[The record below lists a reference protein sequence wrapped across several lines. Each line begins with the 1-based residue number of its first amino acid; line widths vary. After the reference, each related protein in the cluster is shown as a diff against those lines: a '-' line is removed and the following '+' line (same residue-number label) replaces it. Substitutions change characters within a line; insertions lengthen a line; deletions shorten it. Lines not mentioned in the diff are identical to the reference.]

1 MRLEVLREYGLDQ
14 VGAAGDLDGPFLMA
28 DGRLGLL
35 VSLRGRGG
43 GAMPSPSELHWVRAL
58 PPLAK
63 TAPICVF
70 LRRGGKVTYLGS
82 AQTAGRGQVAKD
94 GYNVLLEFAE
104 PLDAPTW
111 RSLLDEANAPLAPA
125 PEEAIAALTPSSS
138 SLERIAALR
147 VFASRWFGCREDSP
161 EMELAHVPLPL
172 RVLHGLVQGHDVCIQ
187 NKLVAPDQ
195 LTVGK
200 AGQADESPHAEALV
214 GKIGFYV
221 ENQGVS
227 TWAIDAGREDPPVYK
242 RTSEWDSPWVRES
255 DSLSA
260 FLIQVLVLEAVCG
273 APFNARHDG
282 LGARGLAKLVKHVLP
297 LPLPEWASDK
307 TRFYGSAGVIGF
319 SWPDGPDFH
328 VWIGAKD
335 RRRLEPLEKTVA
347 DWPDVGF

>member
-1 MRLEVLREYGLDQ
+1 MRLEVLREYGFDQ
-14 VGAAGDLDGPFLMA
+14 IGAAGDLDGPFLMA
-28 DGRLGLL
+28 DGQLGLL
-35 VSLRGRGG
+35 VSLRGKGG
-43 GAMPSPSELHWVRAL
+43 GAMPSPYELHWVRTL

-63 TAPICVF
+63 KAPVCVF

-82 AQTAGRGQVAKD
+82 AQAAGRGHVPQD
-94 GYNVLLEFAE
+94 GYRVLLKFVE

-111 RSLLDEANAPLAPA
+111 RSILDEANAPLPPA

-138 SLERIAALR
+138 SLEKIAALR
-147 VFASRWFGCREDSP
+147 VFARRWFGCREDSP
-161 EMELAHVPLPL
+161 EMELAHIPLAL
-172 RVLHGLVQGHDVCIQ
+172 RVLHGLVQGRRDIFIQ

-195 LTVGK
+195 LA
-200 AGQADESPHAEALV
+200 AGQGDESAHAEALV
-214 GKIGFYV
+214 GKTMFYV

-227 TWAIDAGREDPPVYK
+227 TWAIDAGGEDPSVYK
-242 RTSEWDSPWVRES
+242 RTSEWDSPWVLES

-260 FLIQVLVLEAVCG
+260 FLIQVLVLEAVYA

-282 LGARGLAKLVKHVLP
+282 LGARGLAKLAKRVLP
-297 LPLPEWASDK
+297 LPLPEWVSDK

-335 RRRLEPLEKTVA
+335 RRPLEPLEETVA